1 MEKEAFERELLA
13 LTDTLYRVSAS
24 ILPRQ
29 CDREDAIQE
38 SILTA
43 LQKRERL
50 RDDGALR
57 AWVVRILV
65 NNCYDILRSQK
76 RETSLPPDQAEI
88 MRWDASPD
96 ADLMMRDLLLGLADE
111 YRLPLML
118 FYAEGYRIRE
128 IAEILHLPQGTV
140 QSRLHRAKKL
150 LRQSMAFEK
159 EMSER

>member
-96 ADLMMRDLLLGLADE
+96 ADLLGLADE

-150 LRQSMAFEK
+150 LRQSMALEK

>member
-29 CDREDAIQE
+29 CDCEDAIQE

-65 NNCYDILRSQK
+65 NNCYDILRKSAK
-76 RETSLPPDQAEI
+76 PACRPTRRRSCA
-88 MRWDASPD
+88 
-96 ADLMMRDLLLGLADE
+96 
-111 YRLPLML
+111 
-118 FYAEGYRIRE
+118 
-128 IAEILHLPQGTV
+128 GT
-140 QSRLHRAKKL
+140 RR
-150 LRQSMAFEK
+150 RT
-159 EMSER
+159 RT

>member
-24 ILPRQ
+24 ILQRQ

-88 MRWDASPD
+88 MRWDA
-96 ADLMMRDLLLGLADE
+96 DLMMRDLLLGLADE

-150 LRQSMAFEK
+150 LRQSMALEK

>member
-96 ADLMMRDLLLGLADE
+96 ADDDARSALGLADE

-140 QSRLHRAKKL
+140 QSRPAPRQKL
-150 LRQSMAFEK
+150 LRQSMALEK

>member
-43 LQKRERL
+43 L
-50 RDDGALR
+50 
-57 AWVVRILV
+57 
-65 NNCYDILRSQK
+65 QK

-118 FYAEGYRIRE
+118 FYAEGYKIRE

-150 LRQSMAFEK
+150 LRQSMALEK

>member
-118 FYAEGYRIRE
+118 F
-128 IAEILHLPQGTV
+128 
-140 QSRLHRAKKL
+140 
-150 LRQSMAFEK
+150 
-159 EMSER
+159 

>member
-1 MEKEAFERELLA
+1 MRDIHGEQFDGARNFLNSATYGLPSR
-13 LTDTLYRVSAS
+13 RVS
-24 ILPRQ
+24 
-29 CDREDAIQE
+29 E
-38 SILTA
+38 A
-43 LQKRERL
+43 LH
-50 RDDGALR
+50 GALR

-150 LRQSMAFEK
+150 LRQSMALEK

>member
-118 FYAEGYRIRE
+118 HCAEGYSVGEVAQILRLPAGAVKWRIS
-128 IAEILHLPQGTV
+128 QGRT
-140 QSRLHRAKKL
+140 RLRKL
-150 LRQSMAFEK
+150 MDEEGADA
-159 EMSER
+159 

>member
-65 NNCYDILRSQK
+65 NNCCSLTSDWYK
-76 RETSLPPDQAEI
+76 REEAPLPRI
-88 MRWDASPD
+88 SVMRS
-96 ADLMMRDLLLGLADE
+96 
-111 YRLPLML
+111 
-118 FYAEGYRIRE
+118 
-128 IAEILHLPQGTV
+128 TV
-140 QSRLHRAKKL
+140 
-150 LRQSMAFEK
+150 
-159 EMSER
+159 

>member
-1 MEKEAFERELLA
+1 MENEAFERELLA

-88 MRWDASPD
+88 MSPD

-150 LRQSMAFEK
+150 LRQSMALEK